1 MRFLYTRLIFY
12 LFIFIIP
19 SLKIFNSKNA
29 QSNYDCA
36 FEAYR
41 IRIVI
46 KDGHANLAITES

>member
-12 LFIFIIP
+12 LLIFIIP

-46 KDGHANLAITES
+46 KEIKVLIGSDF